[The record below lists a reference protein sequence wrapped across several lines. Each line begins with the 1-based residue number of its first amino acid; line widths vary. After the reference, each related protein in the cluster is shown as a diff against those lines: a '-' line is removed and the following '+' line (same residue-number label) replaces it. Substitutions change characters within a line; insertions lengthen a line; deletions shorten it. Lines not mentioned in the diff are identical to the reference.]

1 MGLIYSSADSDQL
14 ISALGS
20 NIRSAKETTDQLK
33 SGSQKIVAAVDGKTL
48 AGAAYTAGKGLFSDL
63 IIPTIS
69 KITTAFD
76 QLAQEL
82 QTYQSADD
90 IIKSEGSY
98 LDEDIIKRQ
107 IEIKKNQKSSALS
120 TVSTLANQIK
130 LGDTPEMSSNIR
142 NTQREM
148 TRFADSLSEEIR
160 KLEKTLQALQTF
172 SSSTSSLFSQSLND
186 LKLAMQSVLVLS
198 NTIVKSDGTYVLPV
212 GTDKSWFTLNKSE
225 SDTAVFKNM
234 TMNVENNLTEKQ
246 KIELDKELDGL
257 PKNKQEEAL
266 LKWFEKN
273 VFPISQDVALALLE
287 EHGDELGTILFSTSA
302 KSLGTPVSGALYS
315 GSKILGNASKTMPII
330 GSVID
335 YSTQIMDGENSTD
348 ALVKTGAHAVG
359 GILIGSAIVGIG
371 LTGLPAIASGIV
383 IGTVV
388 NWVIDTGYDR
398 GKNAVGKAIKSIKNK
413 WKTVW
418 K

>member
-1 MGLIYSSADSDQL
+1 M
-14 ISALGS
+14 
-20 NIRSAKETTDQLK
+20 K

-302 KSLGTPVSGALYS
+302 KSLGTPVSGSLYS

>member
-302 KSLGTPVSGALYS
+302 KSLGTPVSGSLYS